1 MTAKEINDRWI
12 SIQER
17 REEIVERK
25 MEGELTIVLDELAFM
40 YNHEKERFRKELI
53 DAGLSPILA
62 KVISKTIA
70 PEPDDD
76 ED

>member
-17 REEIVERK
+17 REEIIERK
-25 MEGELTIVLDELAFM
+25 MEGEPIIVLDELAFM
-40 YNHEKERFRKELI
+40 YNREKERFCKELI
-53 DAGLSPILA
+53 DGGLSPILA

-70 PEPDDD
+70 PEADD
-76 ED
+76 EED